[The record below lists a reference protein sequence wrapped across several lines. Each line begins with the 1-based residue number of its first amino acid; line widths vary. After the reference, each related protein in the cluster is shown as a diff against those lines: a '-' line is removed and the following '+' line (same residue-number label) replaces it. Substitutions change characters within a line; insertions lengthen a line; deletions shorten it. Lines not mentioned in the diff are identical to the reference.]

1 LGVIRVMRSFIT
13 IAILVAGVVLF
24 LLSRSK
30 SYLVM
35 DRKGFRAR
43 IMTPSSVSVSQ
54 IPSVFDQLKAAHKD
68 ASWAVFVFCPAGE
81 PASDQTVVNLQYSV
95 ANGAIGLDWVLLS
108 PRNIADKDKIAAFI
122 KERHY
127 TVSERELNGVR
138 FLRVE
143 DGGLVQLGMQIVG
156 EFYHLQ
162 NDSQMEFN
170 KDGFEWRP

>member
-1 LGVIRVMRSFIT
+1 MLNRP
-13 IAILVAGVVLF
+13 AILIIVGVVIAVAFF
-24 LLSRSK
+24 LLSQSS
-30 SYLVM
+30 SYLVF

-43 IMTPSSVSVSQ
+43 IMTPSSVSVRQ
-54 IPSVFDQLKAAHKD
+54 IPAVFDQLKAQHKD
-68 ASWAVFVFCPAGE
+68 ASWAVFVFCPSGE
-81 PASDQTVVNLQYSV
+81 PANDQTVVNLQYSV
-95 ANGAIGLDWVLLS
+95 ANGAIGIDWVLLS

-143 DGGLVQLGMQIVG
+143 DGDLVQLGMQIVG

>member
-1 LGVIRVMRSFIT
+1 VVIT
-13 IAILVAGVVLF
+13 VVLF
-24 LLSRSK
+24 LLSRNS
-30 SYLVM
+30 SYLVF

-54 IPSVFDQLKAAHKD
+54 IPAVFDQLKTAHQD
-68 ASWAVFVFCPAGE
+68 ASWAVFVFYPAGE
-81 PASDQTVVNLQYSV
+81 PATDQSVVNLQYSV
-95 ANGAIGLDWVLLS
+95 ANGSIGLDWVLLA

-143 DGGLVQLGMQIVG
+143 DGDLVQLGTQIVG
-156 EFYHLQ
+156 EFYHVPK
-162 NDSQMEFN
+162 DTQMEFN
-170 KDGFEWRP
+170 KDGFDWKP